1 MRTEQDIRNRIAT
14 LQKEVDEIKQE
25 HRNSDFFREI
35 ASELRFAIE
44 QLEWVL
50 GADKN
55 D

>member
-1 MRTEQDIRNRIAT
+1 MRNEKEIKNRIIT
-14 LQKEVDEIKQE
+14 LQKEVDEIKQK

-44 QLEWVL
+44 QLEWIL
-50 GADKN
+50 GGKN

>member
-1 MRTEQDIRNRIAT
+1 MRNEKEIKNRIVT

-50 GADKN
+50 GGKN

>member
-1 MRTEQDIRNRIAT
+1 MRNEKEIKNKIVT

-50 GADKN
+50 GGKN